1 MAESRFRNT
10 ILDHLSADAIE
21 RLHLQPVNLP
31 LGQVLQRN
39 DDRIEHIVFLEDG
52 IGSMTTVFKDG
63 SMIEAGMFGY
73 EAAIGAPVLMGIVRA
88 NNQIAMQ
95 LPGHGYRTSKEAAER
110 EFRRGEVF
118 HDLVLRYAQSQSV
131 QTSQAAGCNIRH
143 DVLQRLSR
151 WLLVSR
157 DRVTSD
163 ALQFT
168 QEFLAAM
175 IGVAR
180 PAVNGVAR
188 KLQDRE
194 LIRYSRGRVEIVDR
208 PGLEAATCEC
218 YWKIR
223 GDLEAFREYADKR
236 IREAA

>member
-1 MAESRFRNT
+1 MTGRRFRNT
-10 ILDHLSADAIE
+10 ILDHLDNDAID
-21 RLHLQPVNLP
+21 RVHLQPIQLP
-31 LGQVLQRN
+31 LAHVLQRSGG
-39 DDRIEHIVFLEDG
+39 RIEHIFFVEDG
-52 IGSMTTVFKDG
+52 IASMTTVFEDG
-63 SMIEAGMFGY
+63 SQVEAGMYGF
-73 EAAIGAPVLMGIVRA
+73 EAAIGAPALMGVVRA

-95 LPGHGYRTSKEAAER
+95 LPGHGYRTTKEAAER

-143 DVLQRLSR
+143 NVLQRLSR

-157 DRVTSD
+157 DRVTTDSM
-163 ALQFT
+163 QFT

-175 IGVAR
+175 LGVAR
-180 PAVNGVAR
+180 PAVNAVAR
-188 KLQDRE
+188 QLQERA

-208 PGLEAATCEC
+208 AGLERATCEC

-223 GDLEAFREYADKR
+223 GDLEAFREYADQR
-236 IREAA
+236 VSSLA